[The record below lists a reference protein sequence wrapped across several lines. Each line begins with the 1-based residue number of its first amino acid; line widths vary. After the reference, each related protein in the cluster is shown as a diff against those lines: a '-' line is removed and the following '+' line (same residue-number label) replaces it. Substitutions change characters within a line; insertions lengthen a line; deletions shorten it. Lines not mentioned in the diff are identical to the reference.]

1 MNVEIWHF
9 PFSIWHTRKIK
20 RREHSALSLN
30 TAKGSVLPFTFCVDG
45 KNSVDFTKSVPQIPN
60 SREDT

>member
-30 TAKGSVLPFTFCVDG
+30 TAKGSVLPFTFCVDISLSA
-45 KNSVDFTKSVPQIPN
+45 KSFVDLT
-60 SREDT
+60 EL